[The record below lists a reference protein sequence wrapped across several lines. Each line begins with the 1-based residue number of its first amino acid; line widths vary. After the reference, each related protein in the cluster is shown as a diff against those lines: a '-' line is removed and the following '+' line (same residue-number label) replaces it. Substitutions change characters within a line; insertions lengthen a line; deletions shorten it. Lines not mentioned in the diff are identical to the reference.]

1 MKSRR
6 ERLAGGLAVYVTSHG
21 FGHLN
26 RTAAVLNRVP
36 ADVPITIRSNSNLF
50 EHWRERLKRP
60 ADLEHYVADTGAV
73 NPPGDSAATDPV
85 ATLELAMRFHGEAM
99 AGLDDQVRR
108 LREHETAAV
117 LCDAPAI
124 PLVAARR
131 AGVPGFLMS
140 NFTWADI
147 YAPYARAVDS
157 TEAKRFVE
165 DLRSCYRQ
173 ATATFR
179 VGPAMSMSWLSP
191 LIEPGMV
198 ATQGRD
204 RSGELRRLF
213 GLKKTDKLVYIYI
226 GRYGQNDLD
235 WSRLRRFAS
244 QGVHFLGYQPE
255 PRGKPDN
262 FHLLPSADWPGGDL
276 IASSDAI
283 VAKAGYGTVCEAMA
297 RGTPMIYPPRIGF
310 AEYRSLDRA
319 LRSWGGGVPIPARDF
334 LTLRLDRALTRAL
347 EIRPGPVPYPTNG
360 AQKIA
365 SHLVTLCRPSR
376 GRKALVIGQSRS
388 GFPA

>member
-1 MKSRR
+1 MTSGRR
-6 ERLAGGLAVYVTSHG
+6 LAVYVTSHG

-36 ADVPITIRSNSNLF
+36 ADVPVTIRSHSNLF

-60 ADLEHYVADTGAV
+60 AELEHYVSDAGAV

-99 AGLDDQVRR
+99 ARLDDQVRR
-108 LREHETAAV
+108 LREQETAAV
-117 LCDAPAI
+117 LCDAPAV

-147 YAPYARAVDS
+147 YAPYARAVGG
-157 TEAKRFVE
+157 EAMRFVA
-165 DLRSCYRQ
+165 DLRACYRQ

-179 VGPAMSMSWLSP
+179 VEPAMSMSWLSP
-191 LIEPGMV
+191 MIEPGMV
-198 ATQGRD
+198 VNQGRD

-213 GLKKTDKLVYIYI
+213 GLKKTDKLVYLYI

-235 WSRLRRFAS
+235 WSRLRRFAA

-255 PRGKPDN
+255 PPGKARQLPRRPLGRLARRRSHRLERCHRRQGRLRDRLRGDGPRHADD
-262 FHLLPSADWPGGDL
+262 LSSSERVCRISLTRPRLARLGRRSADL
-276 IASSDAI
+276 L
-283 VAKAGYGTVCEAMA
+283 A
-297 RGTPMIYPPRIGF
+297 RLL
-310 AEYRSLDRA
+310 ALELDRA
-319 LRSWGGGVPIPARDF
+319 LAS
-334 LTLRLDRALTRAL
+334 AL
-347 EIRPGPVPYPTNG
+347 EIRPGPAPFPADG
-360 AQKIA
+360 AKRIA
-365 SHLVTLCRPSR
+365 GHLTALCRPSR
-376 GRKALVIGQSRS
+376 DQKVSVVVPARS
-388 GFPA
+388 TEY